1 MELVRRT
8 IDTVV
13 ELLPTSSQSGQSVS
27 CDSKP
32 VARDDNC
39 KVEEIRFTDD
49 LRTEDFNY
57 IVNESSNF
65 LPTIINFS
73 LTSSCVCIH
82 SAAAPQAPQPG
93 NIVFHHGNGAV
104 PPTMTWQY
112 GEPRAITKMYILPVP
127 FTITTEDDAPVDIKV
142 RVPISN
148 STP

>member
-13 ELLPTSSQSGQSVS
+13 ELVPTSSQSGQSVS

-65 LPTIINFS
+65 YPPSLIFHSQVHVFVSILQLLLKLPNRATLYFTMATV
-73 LTSSCVCIH
+73 LCP
-82 SAAAPQAPQPG
+82 PQ
-93 NIVFHHGNGAV
+93 
-104 PPTMTWQY
+104 
-112 GEPRAITKMYILPVP
+112 
-127 FTITTEDDAPVDIKV
+127 
-142 RVPISN
+142 
-148 STP
+148 